1 MRLLR
6 DLELA
11 LEQRCDFAAAN
22 EVGCPVAVA
31 ETIVAVEKIFRQ
43 HAKEQVPLAM
53 AFFSDFIPERVEAL
67 LSPKHSSV
75 SYLGPMLGI
84 LVLAFCSLS
93 TGWLHSVTESLITV
107 MTR

>member
-1 MRLLR
+1 M
-6 DLELA
+6 
-11 LEQRCDFAAAN
+11 
-22 EVGCPVAVA
+22 A

-84 LVLAFCSLS
+84 LVLAFCSLA
-93 TGWLHSVTESLITV
+93 TGWLHSVTASLITV